1 MTFSNTITH
10 QTKTLVDNTNTLWN
24 MEYSQH
30 DNSVT
35 IVSDRA
41 THGGYAVLN
50 QYSLDNALGHDIPSA
65 IVSSAEDMLVQ
76 DNDSLL
82 RLMTTSVVAADIA
95 ESYDDN
101 KFYA

>member
-1 MTFSNTITH
+1 MTYSNTITH
-10 QTKTLVDNTNTLWN
+10 QSKTIVDTSNTLWT
-24 MEYSQH
+24 MDYDMY

-35 IVSDRA
+35 IVSDRG
-41 THGGYAVLN
+41 TIGGYAVLN
-50 QYSLDNALGHDIPSA
+50 QYSIDNALGHDIPDS
-65 IVSSAEDMLVQ
+65 IVYSAEDMINQ

-82 RLMTTSVVAADIA
+82 RSMTTSIVAADIA